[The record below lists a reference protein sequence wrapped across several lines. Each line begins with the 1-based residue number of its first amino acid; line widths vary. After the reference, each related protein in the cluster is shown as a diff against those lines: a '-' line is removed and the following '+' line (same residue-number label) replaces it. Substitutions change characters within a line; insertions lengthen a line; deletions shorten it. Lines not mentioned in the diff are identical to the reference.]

1 MKLVEVDV
9 SKICPTMDNFSDG
22 VYARTIAMPKGAI
35 IVGKKH
41 KTRHLNIIVQGS
53 ARVWIEGEV
62 RIIEAPYIFES
73 KENCRKV
80 LYIEEDMLWT
90 TIHVTDETDTNIIE
104 KQIISDEPLIG
115 FNNIIKELECL
126 GL

>member
-62 RIIEAPYIFES
+62 RIITAPYIFES

>member
-9 SKICPTMDNFSDG
+9 SKICPTMDNFSEG

-104 KQIISDEPLIG
+104 KHIISDEPLIG

>member
-9 SKICPTMDNFSDG
+9 SKICPTMDNFSEG

>member
-9 SKICPTMDNFSDG
+9 SKICPTMDNFSEG

-62 RIIEAPYIFES
+62 RIITAPYIFES

>member
-1 MKLVEVDV
+1 M
-9 SKICPTMDNFSDG
+9 G

>member
-62 RIIEAPYIFES
+62 KIIEAPYIFES